1 MPEKKQKL
9 PTLEI
14 YGTASK
20 KMLRKVTLTEVSKKE
35 NLMLFIK
42 SQGLPLASSCDGDG
56 VCHLCI
62 VNETMVSCQMTVEE
76 LPAKSQI
83 RKVTIGYL

>member
-14 YGTASK
+14 HGSASK
-20 KMLRKVTLTEVSKKE
+20 KLLRKVTLTEISKKE
-35 NLMLFIK
+35 NLMRFIK
-42 SQGLPLASSCDGDG
+42 SQGLPLASSCDGEG
-56 VCHLCI
+56 ICHLCI
-62 VNETMVSCQMTVEE
+62 VNETMVTCQMKVEE
-76 LPAKSQI
+76 LPAKGQI